1 MSEGPLFILAGNG
14 AYPNRGCEAV
24 VRGTAKIIRRQY
36 PDARFLCISHFKYK
50 KEFEEQRRN
59 ETDGGIEHLSCF
71 HPSRKEA
78 VSSFYAP
85 STWKYV
91 YRSLYNEERLGR
103 SVYKGMVPYL
113 KDAKAV
119 LSIAA
124 DNYSP
129 YHGTSRMFVTL
140 DDLVLSKDRPL
151 VLWGASVGPFHIEP
165 EHEALM
171 SEHLKKA
178 TAIFARET
186 ATMRYMRRIGV
197 AANVRRT
204 ADPSF
209 LLDAMRPEGILDE
222 YPVYEDAIGLNFSPR
237 LAGHVTDGDMD
248 AWTKMVASIIDQV
261 ALRTELPIFLIPH
274 ATRACSDDHAFMKS
288 ALALAKK
295 TEKVILLPPTYS
307 AIETKWIISQM
318 EVFAGARTHAVID
331 AISSCVP
338 TLSLGYGMKTI
349 GINHDAFG
357 STRYYLSPAYLTPER
372 VASRLVAMLDERSAI
387 REQMIGRSR
396 NLLNLAWN
404 SGAELRA
411 VLDGR

>member
-24 VRGTAKIIRRQY
+24 VRGTAKTIRRQY

-50 KEFEEQRRN
+50 EEFEQQRRN
-59 ETDGGIEHLSCF
+59 EADEGIEHLACF

-78 VSSFYAP
+78 IASFYRP

-103 SVYKGMVPYL
+103 SVYKRMIPHL

-124 DNYSP
+124 DNYSL
-129 YHGTSRMFVTL
+129 YHGTARMFVTL

-165 EHEALM
+165 EYEAFM

-178 TAIFARET
+178 KVIFARET
-186 ATMRYMRRIGV
+186 ATMRYLGRIGV
-197 AANVRRT
+197 TANVRRT

-209 LLDAMRPEGILDE
+209 LLDPVKPEGILDE
-222 YPVYEDAIGLNFSPR
+222 YPIYDDAIGLNFSPR
-237 LAGHVTDGDMD
+237 LAGHVTGGDMD
-248 AWTKMVASIIDQV
+248 KWTKMVASIIDEV
-261 ALRTELPIFLIPH
+261 SVSTGMPIFLIPH

-288 ALALAKK
+288 ALALAKQ
-295 TEKVILLPPTYS
+295 TEKVVLLPPTYN
-307 AIETKWIISQM
+307 AAETKWIIGQM
-318 EVFAGARTHAVID
+318 EMFAGARTHSVID
-331 AISSCVP
+331 ALSCCVP
-338 TLSLGYGMKTI
+338 TLSIGYGMKTI
-349 GINHDAFG
+349 GINYDTFG
-357 STRYYLSPAYLTPER
+357 STRFYIDPNHLSPQA
-372 VASRLVAMLDERSAI
+372 VSMRLVEMLDERPAI
-387 REQMIGRSR
+387 REHLSKRSKAFT
-396 NLLNLAWN
+396 NMAFI
-404 SGAELRA
+404 SGAKLKEA
-411 VLDGR
+411 LDG